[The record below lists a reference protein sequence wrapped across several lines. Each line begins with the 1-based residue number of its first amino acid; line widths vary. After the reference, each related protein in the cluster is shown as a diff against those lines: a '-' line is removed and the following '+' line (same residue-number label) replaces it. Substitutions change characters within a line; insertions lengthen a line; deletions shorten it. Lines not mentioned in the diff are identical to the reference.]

1 MEKSN
6 KKVFGFPK
14 TSIGLC
20 GAVLGTALIASVAVG
35 TNASA
40 DEVSNAQ
47 ANNTT
52 NATVT
57 TVASATTTTQNN
69 EAPKEI
75 PSSVENVTQSEA
87 VDTVNNAQST
97 LASDVKT
104 AQDKGVTVNE
114 STKKEEVVIN
124 DDNATE
130 KTNEVLAD
138 LKDQD
143 QTVKNAQENVE
154 AVDKKAEALAT
165 STANVDQVKKD
176 ADKAGVPVTVTTT
189 DSKPEYTSTE
199 GLSGKDLRDAQDRN
213 TATYES
219 SVDSAIVKQNAAA
232 KTAKEQLDAYNKA
245 YTDYKNGVVSST
257 GLTWSNGVQLEAG
270 QGAQAMTGNEQ
281 VIDWSDGTL
290 KSAAKYATQGTDL
303 SENKDATF
311 DSIFK
316 IDGTGTV
323 NVKNTTKGDVA
334 LTFSNIVSSGATSN
348 YVALWGAPNGGISWS
363 VFGLVNGANTGG
375 GIGEGAS
382 GSGGAGNVVLTH
394 INSYDLGVETS
405 DSVSVFTFND
415 IDNDQTISNLQGV
428 DSTTVETGSNVT
440 SGQGSYGAGPGDVS
454 QASGHLL
461 DSNSVRWIY
470 KDSKPRKISLNHATS
485 GNNTSIVAGIFG
497 EDSNIPVEP
506 KKPSLALQKV
516 TVSKP
521 SVEVTVHYYEMKE
534 TPKPET
540 PVVPETPQTPV
551 VYTPETRQTPTYQ
564 APAQLPQTGESETK
578 AAVAI
583 GISSLLIA
591 AGLTVSPKQKRH

>member
-6 KKVFGFPK
+6 KKVFGFGK

-40 DEVSNAQ
+40 DEVVSNAQ

-57 TVASATTTTQNN
+57 TVASATTTQTN

-154 AVDKKAEALAT
+154 AVDKKAEALVT

-219 SVDSAIVKQNAAA
+219 SVDSAIVKQNASA

-270 QGAQAMTGNEQ
+270 QGAQ
-281 VIDWSDGTL
+281 DR
-290 KSAAKYATQGTDL
+290 KS
-303 SENKDATF
+303 
-311 DSIFK
+311 
-316 IDGTGTV
+316 
-323 NVKNTTKGDVA
+323 
-334 LTFSNIVSSGATSN
+334 
-348 YVALWGAPNGGISWS
+348 
-363 VFGLVNGANTGG
+363 
-375 GIGEGAS
+375 
-382 GSGGAGNVVLTH
+382 VV
-394 INSYDLGVETS
+394 
-405 DSVSVFTFND
+405 
-415 IDNDQTISNLQGV
+415 
-428 DSTTVETGSNVT
+428 
-440 SGQGSYGAGPGDVS
+440 
-454 QASGHLL
+454 
-461 DSNSVRWIY
+461 
-470 KDSKPRKISLNHATS
+470 
-485 GNNTSIVAGIFG
+485 
-497 EDSNIPVEP
+497 
-506 KKPSLALQKV
+506 
-516 TVSKP
+516 
-521 SVEVTVHYYEMKE
+521 
-534 TPKPET
+534 
-540 PVVPETPQTPV
+540 
-551 VYTPETRQTPTYQ
+551 
-564 APAQLPQTGESETK
+564 
-578 AAVAI
+578 
-583 GISSLLIA
+583 
-591 AGLTVSPKQKRH
+591 